1 MKHKSSLL
9 LILNYSLLML
19 VLSCKTTGQS
29 NGGGCRYEGV
39 VMDMRGLDGCGLMI
53 VLSDST
59 HTRLQPVE
67 MPDTSFHLQPGQRVR
82 VGYTELRDRMSNCM
96 AGKLV
101 RIDCI
106 KEQ

>member
-1 MKHKSSLL
+1 MRLYTFLAGLL
-9 LILNYSLLML
+9 LPAL
-19 VLSCKTTGQS
+19 VLSCKTTQQS
-29 NGGGCRYEGV
+29 TGCRYEGV

-53 VLSDST
+53 VLSDSA

-67 MPDTSFHLQPGQRVR
+67 MADTSFHLQPGQRVR
-82 VGYTELRDRMSNCM
+82 VNYTELRDRMSNCM

-106 KEQ
+106 REQ